1 MRNPS
6 INTCFGTSLPSSE
19 LIRFKLTVVAVVAAL
34 SDKAGSAIFSSVV
47 YAYGSSGEKR
57 TSSSKD

>member
-19 LIRFKLTVVAVVAAL
+19 LTRFKLTVVAVVAAL
-34 SDKAGSAIFSSVV
+34 SDKAGPAILSSVV
-47 YAYGSSGEKR
+47 HAYGSSGEKG
-57 TSSSKD
+57 TPSSKD